1 MKVAAGILMYKRE
14 RGEFMVLL
22 AHPAGPVWGHKDIW
36 TIPKGE
42 LDEGED
48 HIVAAKREF
57 EEEVGLPVPEGAL
70 VDLGIHKVGNKTNF
84 IWAVEGD
91 IDVTKFTCNTFTME
105 WPPRSGVVQEF
116 LENDRAEWFDL
127 PVAQGKIFTNQVVF
141 LQRLAKYLAVTIPAP
156 PEQQSLL

>member
-1 MKVAAGILMYKRE
+1 MYKRE